1 MLNKFVYSL
10 IYINYSRH
18 GCRQLSCL
26 ALGFKAVLKTCSGRT
41 PTQQKIFV
49 TFDLSKVKQRLHNG
63 R

>member
-18 GCRQLSCL
+18 GCRQLSW
-26 ALGFKAVLKTCSGRT
+26 GTGRT

-63 R
+63 S

>member
-41 PTQQKIFV
+41 LNSTKDFCY
-49 TFDLSKVKQRLHNG
+49 F
-63 R
+63 